1 MKVIP
6 QRELTDK
13 DSVIL
18 NSGTIHIS
26 NNINLKQKQAW
37 LYMVYRAFP
46 NIGKQRLFRM
56 YQSDLM
62 KAINYTSDNK
72 EYLREMLRGLAK
84 CDVEF
89 NILNKDGTGRWL
101 ITHLL
106 ASCEVIEKEGIIE
119 YEFSEKLEARLINP
133 LMYAKLNMLISKNFK
148 SKHALNIYMLAM
160 DYLVHKKNLGEKILT
175 VQELKLYLGL
185 IDNEGNE
192 LSKYRV
198 VDIHKH
204 ILKKAE
210 AEINDISD
218 MNLTISPVKQPNTKL
233 ITGFRFQMSI
243 KDNYVGN
250 YSKLT
255 LDENTKQL
263 MLFDNIPELIKKS
276 EPKKSIIAISD
287 KKLKNFFSKYSISI
301 TTDTFQKKLKEAQQ
315 MFGEDNLENYL
326 KFLSRYAEDEYKK
339 GTIKNFAGFFVSLFK
354 DNTQIDN
361 YLYEI
366 ELENKKLEE
375 KRIKIEIMLDSKIK
389 EKYESTMF
397 SDFENYLVTNIESL
411 ENKFIEIVSNN
422 IKSGFAYDYFI
433 VKQNN
438 GIIDKTL
445 ILNHKKHVRLTLIN
459 ELKKYEADFGY
470 KKPTFEEWKEKTIDE
485 KYLKNL
491 RLELEA
497 DL

>member
-1 MKVIP
+1 MI
-6 QRELTDK
+6 
-13 DSVIL
+13 
-18 NSGTIHIS
+18 
-26 NNINLKQKQAW
+26 
-37 LYMVYRAFP
+37 
-46 NIGKQRLFRM
+46 
-56 YQSDLM
+56 
-62 KAINYTSDNK
+62 
-72 EYLREMLRGLAK
+72 
-84 CDVEF
+84 
-89 NILNKDGTGRWL
+89 
-101 ITHLL
+101 
-106 ASCEVIEKEGIIE
+106 
-119 YEFSEKLEARLINP
+119 
-133 LMYAKLNMLISKNFK
+133 
-148 SKHALNIYMLAM
+148 
-160 DYLVHKKNLGEKILT
+160 
-175 VQELKLYLGL
+175 
-185 IDNEGNE
+185 
-192 LSKYRV
+192 
-198 VDIHKH
+198 
-204 ILKKAE
+204 
-210 AEINDISD
+210 
-218 MNLTISPVKQPNTKL
+218 
-233 ITGFRFQMSI
+233 
-243 KDNYVGN
+243 
-250 YSKLT
+250 
-255 LDENTKQL
+255 
-263 MLFDNIPELIKKS
+263 
-276 EPKKSIIAISD
+276 

-301 TTDTFQKKLKEAQQ
+301 TTDTFQEKLKEAQQ

-326 KFLSRYAEDEYKK
+326 KFLSRYAEEEYKK

-411 ENKFIEIVSNN
+411 EDKFIEIVSNN

-433 VKQNN
+433 VKQNK